1 MSLRQGLWQRIV
13 GACLAVL
20 IVLALEA
27 IIPSVANTTSQ
38 TAKAKASSV
47 QTASP
52 KPEMTKIVECKYIS
66 TWKTCTT
73 KYVPSLALDSTGSSS
88 TTKAQTNSSNPASIQ
103 SALGSFDPS
112 NLTSER
118 SGRILWDD
126 VIESLPRVIFGPSP
140 TTTQPPTTTTTTKPP
155 TTTTTTKPPTTTTTT
170 TPPSPTGTPGPSNR
184 NILVNSGP
192 ITITTD
198 GAVVQN
204 INVTGQITVA
214 ANNVTIRNFRANNIY
229 KNPGKV
235 GLLMEYG
242 DIHGEQNDSADGV
255 VWSDYTA
262 RYLNVYNIFDAFK
275 AHGNVLIENCWVHD
289 LKFKTGPAAGAGGYT
304 HNDGVQVSSGNNVTV
319 RNSIFERNLGNS
331 AIFIDAD
338 QGPISNVT
346 IEGNR
351 LGGGGFTLYSIQSR
365 SAPQFGRPTNVMIR
379 NNVFTEE
386 HHYDYATIAAT
397 GTTWTNNRNLSGGLI
412 NTRIDNY

>member
-1 MSLRQGLWQRIV
+1 
-13 GACLAVL
+13 
-20 IVLALEA
+20 
-27 IIPSVANTTSQ
+27 
-38 TAKAKASSV
+38 
-47 QTASP
+47 
-52 KPEMTKIVECKYIS
+52 
-66 TWKTCTT
+66 
-73 KYVPSLALDSTGSSS
+73 
-88 TTKAQTNSSNPASIQ
+88 
-103 SALGSFDPS
+103 
-112 NLTSER
+112 
-118 SGRILWDD
+118 
-126 VIESLPRVIFGPSP
+126 
-140 TTTQPPTTTTTTKPP
+140 
-155 TTTTTTKPPTTTTTT
+155 
-170 TPPSPTGTPGPSNR
+170 
-184 NILVNSGP
+184 
-192 ITITTD
+192 
-198 GAVVQN
+198 
-204 INVTGQITVA
+204 
-214 ANNVTIRNFRANNIY
+214 
-229 KNPGKV
+229 
-235 GLLMEYG
+235 MEYG